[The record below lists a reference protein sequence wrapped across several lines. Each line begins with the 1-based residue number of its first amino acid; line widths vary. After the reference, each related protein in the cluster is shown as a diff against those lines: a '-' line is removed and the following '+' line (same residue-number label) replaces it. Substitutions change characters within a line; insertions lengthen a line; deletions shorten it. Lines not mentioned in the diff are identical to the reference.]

1 MIIINVLIILSHYY
15 KEIIMSVNKNN
26 KNSEQIASLGTR
38 VSSLVDELHS
48 VKKEIELFK
57 KAVAADM
64 KVVLNHVGRN
74 N

>member
-1 MIIINVLIILSHYY
+1 
-15 KEIIMSVNKNN
+15 MSVN

-64 KVVLNHVGRN
+64 KVVLNHVGKNKQLSLEFRQHA
-74 N
+74 

>member
-1 MIIINVLIILSHYY
+1 
-15 KEIIMSVNKNN
+15 MSVNN
-26 KNSEQIASLGTR
+26 NSEQIASLGTR

-74 N
+74 K